1 MKRNLYVSPAIKEYE
16 ISPENAILQGS
27 SVSPDVSIDDMNLGN

>member
-1 MKRNLYVSPAIKEYE
+1 MKRILYVSPSIKEYE

-27 SVSPDVSIDDMNLGN
+27 SINPEVGIDSMNF